1 MSYDPH
7 DFIIEWRDIGAG
19 CLLFGM
25 ALIGLTALGSGAPP
39 EGEYDAPSAH
49 QTASAPYV
57 PCSGQPPFSCTPTRA
72 GRATPE
78 DRLSLSTE
86 RDADD
91 DCGSGEGG
99 AYL

>member
-19 CLLFGM
+19 CLLFAM
-25 ALIGLTALGSGAPP
+25 ALVGLSALGAPR
-39 EGEYDAPSAH
+39 EEDYDAPFAH

-57 PCSGQPPFSCTPTRA
+57 PCSEQPPFSCTPPHA
-72 GRATPE
+72 GRAAAE
-78 DRLSLSTE
+78 DRMSLYTE
-86 RDADD
+86 RDADE

>member
-19 CLLFGM
+19 CLLFAM
-25 ALIGLTALGSGAPP
+25 ALIGLSALGAPP
-39 EGEYDAPSAH
+39 DGDYDTPSAH

-72 GRATPE
+72 RQATSE
-78 DRLSLSTE
+78 DRLSLSSE
-86 RDADD
+86 KDADD